1 VKARTY
7 VPLLLIA
14 LTSFLPGCSS
24 PNARLELAFPIQVL
38 VRSTESEPLRGAEIT
53 VNKLS
58 VGCTDA
64 LGKLAVNQSGR
75 EGQAVAV
82 QVRCPS
88 GYRSPEVPEVVRL
101 ANTRALDEAS
111 GTAGTMVEF
120 ACESELRDVVLVV
133 RAQGGPNLPVV
144 VDGTAAGV
152 TDSDGYA
159 HLLLRLDRKQ
169 NHVELGMDTEQKRS
183 LLPRNPSRNFAL
195 GSNDAIVLYEEHLS
209 MQKAKP
215 KSSQSAK
222 LTPHR
227 PLPIRLN

>member
-7 VPLLLIA
+7 VPLLFIA
-14 LTSFLPGCSS
+14 LSSCIHGCSA
-24 PNARLELAFPIQVL
+24 PNVRLELAFPIHIQ
-38 VRSTESEPLRGAEIT
+38 VRSTESEPLSGAEIS
-53 VNKLS
+53 VNNRS
-58 VGCTDA
+58 VGRTDA
-64 LGKLAVNQSGR
+64 LGKLALSQSGR
-75 EGQAVAV
+75 EGQEIAV
-82 QVRCPS
+82 QVHCPS

-111 GTAGTMVEF
+111 GAAGTMVEF